1 MCLLTQQRKHK
12 NKFAWT
18 KLHTAYIKRNR
29 SKSLMSKTSL
39 KVEPNSLVCVVV
51 VPADD
56 KDVDVSNAVGDT
68 VGDGVAE
75 VDVDIVTDVDSTT
88 IKRRHVMPVITVAHI
103 QICEKQISKQ
113 SGIEIILPTS

>member
-1 MCLLTQQRKHK
+1 
-12 NKFAWT
+12 
-18 KLHTAYIKRNR
+18 
-29 SKSLMSKTSL
+29 MSKTSL